1 MKKNII
7 ILTKSIKHGG
17 FCVAGIDTDN
27 GEWIRLIS
35 SDANSEHAV
44 PYQDMVC
51 EDGNEV
57 EVLDLVEVDIISACP
72 SRFNPK
78 TICIMKMLSGKEL
91 EQAILMK

>member
-44 PYQDMVC
+44 PYQDM
-51 EDGNEV
+51 EMIFSENSWNRRLWKSG
-57 EVLDLVEVDIISACP
+57 LMHQAY
-72 SRFNPK
+72 R
-78 TICIMKMLSGKEL
+78 KMMTYI
-91 EQAILMK
+91 QR

>member
-51 EDGNEV
+51 V
-57 EVLDLVEVDIISACP
+57 
-72 SRFNPK
+72 
-78 TICIMKMLSGKEL
+78 
-91 EQAILMK
+91 